1 MRGGGGSLRRSRLL
15 ALRFLAATL
24 AAALIVAGCGD
35 DDAATTTTTTT
46 TTPGEKGPSLTQ
58 SCTHQ
63 ERDVRIVVRYPE
75 GWHANDGGGVVAC
88 TAFDP
93 DPIDLR
99 PATEFP
105 LDLAVVLRVEP
116 VAFERASSAAGR
128 RVENERRMITDGRRA
143 IRQEAVSTGS
153 ALLPEGLRM
162 VRYVIDGGVE
172 RSIIATTN
180 DVDRNDFPA
189 SVQVLDAMVSA
200 FDIDPRKA

>member
-1 MRGGGGSLRRSRLL
+1 MRGGSRSLQRSRLL
-15 ALRFLAATL
+15 TLRFLAATS
-24 AAALIVAGCGD
+24 AAALTVAGCGD
-35 DDAATTTTTTT
+35 DDGATTTTTT
-46 TTPGEKGPSLTQ
+46 TTPGEQGPSLTQ
-58 SCTHQ
+58 SCAHQ
-63 ERDVRIVVRYPE
+63 ERDVRIVMRYPE
-75 GWHANDGGGVVAC
+75 GWHANDGDGVVTC

-93 DPIDLR
+93 DPVDLR
-99 PATEFP
+99 PGTEFP

-116 VAFERASSAAGR
+116 VAFERASIAAGL
-128 RVENERRMITDGRRA
+128 RVENERRMTTDGRRA